1 MKKMTGA
8 FLALLLLATACK
20 KKDDGCSYDA
30 CATVAPQAEISAVQ
44 SYISQNSITG
54 AARHCSGAWYKIL
67 DPGTGASANSCS
79 TVTATYRG
87 TFTNG
92 NQFDAGTATFSLS
105 QVIKGWTNLVPLVKT
120 GGRIQMFIPPSLAY
134 GAADYNGIPGGSIL
148 VFDVTLDAVQ

>member
-8 FLALLLLATACK
+8 FLALLLLASACK

-92 NQFDAGTATFSLS
+92 NQFDAGTATFS
-105 QVIKGWTNLVPLVKT
+105 